1 MSFFKKVIFWTKI
14 KSCVAR
20 SFLQNRHR
28 CHVFCSKSWKNENI
42 RVFRTV
48 FRCVFVNFLFPK
60 HRFAIRRTNWNIFY
74 DGFSSE
80 ECVFSVAFYNFLFF
94 VKYKKQNVLKQYC
107 FDRNILFSR
116 NSTVFVSFS
125 YVLFHTLRKLM
136 DRVCQFFMKFNYFDI
151 FCPAPLAK

>member
-1 MSFFKKVIFWTKI
+1 MNPIIWKKKRGSNYSVAVNARFLVGGFGWILEDLMIKSVFKVQLLEHNDHLELNFRKLFSARNCFKRKWVFQKKLFFLIKK

-60 HRFAIRRTNWNIFY
+60 HRFA
-74 DGFSSE
+74 
-80 ECVFSVAFYNFLFF
+80 
-94 VKYKKQNVLKQYC
+94 
-107 FDRNILFSR
+107 
-116 NSTVFVSFS
+116 
-125 YVLFHTLRKLM
+125 H
-136 DRVCQFFMKFNYFDI
+136 
-151 FCPAPLAK
+151 